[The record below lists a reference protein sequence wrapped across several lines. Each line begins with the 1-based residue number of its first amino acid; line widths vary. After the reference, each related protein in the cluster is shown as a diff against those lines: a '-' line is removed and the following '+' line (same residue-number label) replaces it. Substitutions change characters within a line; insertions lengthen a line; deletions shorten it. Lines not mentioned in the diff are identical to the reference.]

1 MENAVTTAV
10 NCSINKC
17 AGTTLTRD
25 IVLETIA
32 GLFILQKL
40 DREIR
45 QECQHICH
53 RKTAIETGRRTYII
67 VKIIISPKT
76 LTVMYM
82 EATETI
88 QTIFRI
94 PK

>member
-1 MENAVTTAV
+1 MTTVA
-10 NCSINKC
+10 NYFINKC
-17 AGTTLTRD
+17 AETTLTRD
-25 IVLETIA
+25 IVQEAIA

-40 DREIR
+40 DMEIR
-45 QECQHICH
+45 QECQHIGHC
-53 RKTAIETGRRTYII
+53 KTAIEIGRTYII